1 MPRRETA
8 ARRYAEA
15 AFQVASADG
24 ALNRW
29 QSDLGVIGEALAV
42 PELAAVMEHPA
53 IPYADKERVLRRSA
67 PDVATGPMNLVL
79 LMIRRG
85 RPGAIPAMRRHFEEL
100 VLRQRGI
107 VRAEVRT
114 ALPLGDEDRAD
125 LERSLGPIRVAPVPI
140 PHDCADGFIG
150 AFWRRPEAYL
160 DPVVRGAISHFML
173 LDPLIVRRGVAR
185 LAADLES
192 GRWESR
198 HGNLRARESL
208 DLGYRLVVAE
218 FG

>member
-114 ALPLGDEDRAD
+114 ALALGDEDRAD
-125 LERSLGPIRVAPVPI
+125 LERSLEHLAGRQVEFTEVVDPAL
-140 PHDCADGFIG
+140 IG
-150 AFWRRPEAYL
+150 GIA
-160 DPVVRGAISHFML
+160 VRIGDRLYDAS
-173 LDPLIVRRGVAR
+173 VRSR
-185 LAADLES
+185 LE
-192 GRWESR
+192 R
-198 HGNLRARESL
+198 LRARL
-208 DLGYRLVVAE
+208 TAV
-218 FG
+218 